1 MVCMRIFPAMFLVV
15 CVFLGTHAAAESLF
29 SASSL
34 AGARSALLQADPVYP
49 GVEQTT
55 KAPSLFAGQREGSLF
70 APYPVRVPAFPTAT
84 DDIGGSAA
92 FTGTIGGT
100 PVARLRH
107 LIAQAEAGRSG
118 YDAVQ
123 YGATIRPS
131 KKPTDMTI
139 AEIYQWIDA
148 TPRQPHAIGR
158 YQFIPPTL
166 RRLVADLGVPHSTR
180 FTPEVQDA
188 LSDLLLVEAGYHRFQ
203 QGTMSRKDFMHNLA
217 KIWAGLPLPNG
228 KSYYQGYAGNKA
240 TMTWAYFDGEMARIF
255 DG

>member
-1 MVCMRIFPAMFLVV
+1 MRVFRVFLLVV
-15 CVFLGTHAAAESLF
+15 CFSPTATATAESLF
-29 SASSL
+29 RSTTFSSH
-34 AGARSALLQADPVYP
+34 RSALVQVEPVYVP
-49 GVEQTT
+49 PERMAS
-55 KAPSLFAGQREGSLF
+55 APSLFVGQTEGGMF
-70 APYPVRVPAFPTAT
+70 APFPVRIEAFPSPT
-84 DDIGGSAA
+84 DVAAVSGSPV
-92 FTGTIGGT
+92 GTFGGT

-107 LIAQAEAGRSG
+107 LIAQAEAGRAG

-123 YGATIRPS
+123 HGATVRPA

-139 AEIYQWIDA
+139 AEIYTWIDA

-166 RRLVADLGVPHSTR
+166 RRLVADLGVPTQTQ
-180 FTPEVQDA
+180 FTPAVQDA
-188 LSDLLLVEAGYHRFQ
+188 LADLLLVEAGYRQFQ

-228 KSYYQGYAGNKA
+228 ESYYNGYAGNKA
-240 TMTWAYFDGEMARIF
+240 TMSWAYFDGEMARIF

>member
-1 MVCMRIFPAMFLVV
+1 MRVFKLFILLVCLLPTA
-15 CVFLGTHAAAESLF
+15 TATAESLF
-29 SASSL
+29 RDTSFSSNRSVLVPVEPTYVPPDRMAS
-34 AGARSALLQADPVYP
+34 
-49 GVEQTT
+49 
-55 KAPSLFAGQREGSLF
+55 APSLFIGQTEGGMF
-70 APYPVRVPAFPTAT
+70 APFPVRAEAFPTPT
-84 DDIGGSAA
+84 DVTAVSGAPIGT
-92 FTGTIGGT
+92 FGGT

-107 LIAQAEAGRSG
+107 LIAQAEAGRAG

-123 YGATIRPS
+123 HGATIRPS

-139 AEIYQWIDA
+139 AEIYQWIDD

-180 FTPEVQDA
+180 FSPEVQDA
-188 LSDLLLVEAGYHRFQ
+188 LSDLLLVEAGFHRFQ

-240 TMTWAYFDGEMARIF
+240 TMSWSYFNGEMARIF

>member
-1 MVCMRIFPAMFLVV
+1 MRVYRMLILLVCLMPTA
-15 CVFLGTHAAAESLF
+15 TATAESLF
-29 SASSL
+29 KGSTFSNNRSSL
-34 AGARSALLQADPVYP
+34 VQIEPEYAPPERMAS
-49 GVEQTT
+49 
-55 KAPSLFAGQREGSLF
+55 APSLFIGQTEGSMF
-70 APYPVRVPAFPTAT
+70 APFPVRATAFPTPT
-84 DDIGGSAA
+84 DVRAVSNAPIST
-92 FTGTIGGT
+92 FGGT

-107 LIAQAEAGRSG
+107 LIAQAEAGRAG

-123 YGATIRPS
+123 HGARIRPS

-166 RRLVADLGVPHSTR
+166 RRLVEDLGVSTSVR
-180 FTPEVQDA
+180 FSPEVQDA
-188 LSDLLLVEAGYHRFQ
+188 LADLLLVEAGFHKFQ
-203 QGTMSRKDFMHNLA
+203 RGALPRKDFMHNLA

-228 KSYYQGYAGNKA
+228 NSYYEGHAGNKA